1 MKKLWLVTIFFANIA
16 IAQKSDKAQ
25 KFAQY
30 ITEQGLK
37 DKLTILA
44 GDEME
49 GRETATEG
57 QKKAAAFIEA
67 HFKKHGLLPGNG
79 SSYQQVYN
87 VYQDELIN
95 QQLKVNGELFLLDKD
110 FSFSLANVA
119 TCDFDFSN
127 AVFVGYGLSSDKQ
140 NDYKNIDVKGKVVIV
155 LDGLPKDAPTPTA
168 QTGTRVMGPGT
179 AFAKAGTAKTNGAI
193 GLIVINSDFPKK
205 TPMNPKGNMTIN
217 RPNVTSFFTIT
228 VSEKVGA
235 ALLGRTF
242 VPTKK
247 QFEEI
252 NAGSYFAETKLL
264 IQKNTATLESSNVI
278 GIVEGSD
285 KKDEYIFITGHYDHL
300 GKRGDVI
307 YYGADDDGSGTT
319 AVMQLAETFAKAKA
333 KGVGPRRTMVFMAV
347 SGEEKGLWGSKFY
360 ADNPTFPLAKTS
372 VDLNID
378 MIGRIDPTYKGDSN
392 NYVFAIGEDKLS
404 TELQPITDSV
414 NKWYLNMEVDRRYND
429 PKDPNRFYFRSDHYN
444 FAAKGIPI
452 IFYFNG
458 VHKDYHKPTDTVDKI
473 NFNLMYK
480 RSLLVYYTAWEMAN
494 KNEML
499 KRDLPLSAVPAR

>member
-1 MKKLWLVTIFFANIA
+1 
-16 IAQKSDKAQ
+16 
-25 KFAQY
+25 
-30 ITEQGLK
+30 
-37 DKLTILA
+37 
-44 GDEME
+44 
-49 GRETATEG
+49 
-57 QKKAAAFIEA
+57 
-67 HFKKHGLLPGNG
+67 
-79 SSYQQVYN
+79 
-87 VYQDELIN
+87 
-95 QQLKVNGELFLLDKD
+95 
-110 FSFSLANVA
+110 
-119 TCDFDFSN
+119 
-127 AVFVGYGLSSDKQ
+127 
-140 NDYKNIDVKGKVVIV
+140 
-155 LDGLPKDAPTPTA
+155 
-168 QTGTRVMGPGT
+168 
-179 AFAKAGTAKTNGAI
+179 
-193 GLIVINSDFPKK
+193 
-205 TPMNPKGNMTIN
+205 MNPKGNMTIN
-217 RPNVTSFFTIT
+217 RPNATSFFTIT

-252 NAGSYFAETKLL
+252 NIGNYFAETKLM

-333 KGVGPRRTMVFMAV
+333 KGDGPRRTMVFMAV

-378 MIGRIDPTYKGDSN
+378 MIGRIDPSYKGDSN

-414 NKWYLNMEVDRRYND
+414 NKWYVNMEVDRRYND

-473 NFNLMYK
+473 NFNLMHK

>member
-119 TCDFDFSN
+119 SCDFDFSN
-127 AVFVGYGLSSDKQ
+127 AVFAGYGLSNDKQ
-140 NDYKNIDVKGKVVIV
+140 NDYKNVDVKGKVVIV

-217 RPNVTSFFTIT
+217 RPNATSFFTIT

-414 NKWYLNMEVDRRYND
+414 NKWYVNMEVDRRYND